1 MKKPTSMIIKETKE
15 KLASVIN
22 ESGLSPIVLELII
35 QGFYSEIHILT
46 EKQILEDEVAY
57 RKAIESENVKKD
69 KG

>member
-22 ESGLSPIVLELII
+22 ESGLSPIVLDLII

-69 KG
+69 NG